1 MWVIYPLAISQQ
13 LVATMKIGK
22 KVNIILILVFVSGIL
37 ISGVAL
43 SQVLEQKAKSEISS
57 NAQDLMHMVNS
68 IRKYTNTQ
76 VEPILEPRFDTEER
90 FISQAIPSYSVR
102 EVFEIF
108 RYDKKYSNFLY
119 KDATLNPVNLRDKA
133 DVFETKIVN
142 NFKKSSNLKSIN
154 GFRNISGE
162 NLFYIARPF
171 KIEDESCLRCHSTP
185 EKAPRSQIATY
196 GRKNGFGWKLNEIVA
211 TQIIYVPAQEIFNN
225 VSRSFYLVIGV
236 LSSIFASIAIAMNIF
251 LKKIILRRLKNIAK
265 VAEKVSI
272 GDMEAKF
279 EKQDKDEI
287 GALAESFNRM
297 RYSLEIAVNMLN
309 QRIR

>member
-1 MWVIYPLAISQQ
+1 MYPFTISLQ
-13 LVATMKIGK
+13 LVAIMKIGK

-37 ISGVAL
+37 ISGFAL
-43 SQVLEQKAKSEISS
+43 SQVLEQKAKNEISS
-57 NAQDLMHMVNS
+57 NARDLMHMVNS

-76 VEPILEPRFDTEER
+76 VEPILEPKFDTKEV
-90 FISQAIPSYSVR
+90 FIPQAIPSYSVR

-108 RYDKKYSNFLY
+108 RSDKKYSNFLY

-133 DVFETKIVN
+133 DVFEAKIVN
-142 NFKKSSNLKSIN
+142 NFKNSSNLKSIN
-154 GFRNISGE
+154 GFRNIYGE

-185 EKAPRSQIATY
+185 EKAPRSQILTY

-225 VSRSFYLVIGV
+225 VGRSFYLVIGV
-236 LSSIFASIAIAMNIF
+236 LSSVFAFIAIAMNIF
-251 LKKIILRRLKNIAK
+251 LKKIILRRIKNIAK

-272 GDMEAKF
+272 GDIEAKF
-279 EKQDKDEI
+279 DKQDKDEI

-309 QRIR
+309 KKIRQ

>member
-1 MWVIYPLAISQQ
+1 MYPFTISLQ
-13 LVATMKIGK
+13 LVAIMKIGK

-37 ISGVAL
+37 ISGFAL
-43 SQVLEQKAKSEISS
+43 SQVLEQKAKNEISS
-57 NAQDLMHMVNS
+57 NARDIMHMVNS

-76 VEPILEPRFDTEER
+76 VEPILEPKFDTKEV
-90 FISQAIPSYSVR
+90 FIPQAIPSYSVR

-108 RYDKKYSNFLY
+108 RSDKKYSNFLY

-133 DVFETKIVN
+133 DVFEAKIVN
-142 NFKKSSNLKSIN
+142 NFKNSSNLKSIN
-154 GFRNISGE
+154 GFRNIYGE

-185 EKAPRSQIATY
+185 EKAPRSQILTY

-225 VSRSFYLVIGV
+225 VGRSFYLVIGV
-236 LSSIFASIAIAMNIF
+236 LSSVFAFIAIAMNIF
-251 LKKIILRRLKNIAK
+251 LKKIILRRIKNIAK

-272 GDMEAKF
+272 GDIEAKF
-279 EKQDKDEI
+279 DKQDKDEI

-309 QRIR
+309 KKIRQ

>member
-1 MWVIYPLAISQQ
+1 
-13 LVATMKIGK
+13 MKIGK

-37 ISGVAL
+37 ISGFAL
-43 SQVLEQKAKSEISS
+43 SQVLEQKAKNEISS
-57 NAQDLMHMVNS
+57 NARDLMHMVNS

-76 VEPILEPRFDTEER
+76 VEPILEPKFDTGEV
-90 FISQAIPSYSVR
+90 FIPQAIPSYSVR

-108 RYDKKYSNFLY
+108 RSDKKYSNFLY

-133 DVFETKIVN
+133 DVFEAKIVN
-142 NFKKSSNLKSIN
+142 NFKNSSNLKSIN
-154 GFRNISGE
+154 GFRNIYGE

-185 EKAPRSQIATY
+185 EKAPRSQITTY

-225 VSRSFYLVIGV
+225 VGRSFYLVIGV
-236 LSSIFASIAIAMNIF
+236 LSSVFAFIAIAMNIF
-251 LKKIILRRLKNIAK
+251 LKKIILRRIKNIAK

-272 GDMEAKF
+272 GDIKAKF
-279 EKQDKDEI
+279 DKQDKDEI

-309 QRIR
+309 KKIR

>member
-1 MWVIYPLAISQQ
+1 MYPFTISLQ
-13 LVATMKIGK
+13 LVAIMKIGK

-37 ISGVAL
+37 ISGFAL
-43 SQVLEQKAKSEISS
+43 SQVLEQKAKNEISS
-57 NAQDLMHMVNS
+57 NARDLMHMVNS

-76 VEPILEPRFDTEER
+76 VEPILEPKFDTKEV
-90 FISQAIPSYSVR
+90 FIPQAIPSYSVR

-108 RYDKKYSNFLY
+108 RSDKKYSNFLY

-142 NFKKSSNLKSIN
+142 NFKNSSNLKSIN
-154 GFRNISGE
+154 GFRNIYGE

-185 EKAPRSQIATY
+185 EKAPRSQITTY

-225 VSRSFYLVIGV
+225 VGRSFYLVIGV
-236 LSSIFASIAIAMNIF
+236 LSSVFAFIAIAMNIF
-251 LKKIILRRLKNIAK
+251 LKKIILRRIKNIAK

-272 GDMEAKF
+272 GDIEAKF
-279 EKQDKDEI
+279 DKQDKDEI

-309 QRIR
+309 KKIRL

>member
-1 MWVIYPLAISQQ
+1 MYPFTISLQ
-13 LVATMKIGK
+13 LVAIMKIGK

-37 ISGVAL
+37 ISGFAL
-43 SQVLEQKAKSEISS
+43 SQVLEQKAKNEISS
-57 NAQDLMHMVNS
+57 NARDLMHMVNS

-76 VEPILEPRFDTEER
+76 VEPILEPKFDTKEV
-90 FISQAIPSYSVR
+90 FIPQAIPSYSVR

-108 RYDKKYSNFLY
+108 RSDKKYSNFLY

-142 NFKKSSNLKSIN
+142 NFKNSSNLKSIN
-154 GFRNISGE
+154 GFRNIYGE

-185 EKAPRSQIATY
+185 EKAPRSQISTY

-225 VSRSFYLVIGV
+225 VGRSFYLVIGV
-236 LSSIFASIAIAMNIF
+236 LSSVFAFIAIAMNIF
-251 LKKIILRRLKNIAK
+251 LKKIILRRIKNIAK

-272 GDMEAKF
+272 GDIEAKF
-279 EKQDKDEI
+279 DKQDKDEI

-309 QRIR
+309 KKIRL

>member
-1 MWVIYPLAISQQ
+1 MYPFTISLQ
-13 LVATMKIGK
+13 LVAIMKIGK

-37 ISGVAL
+37 ISGFAL
-43 SQVLEQKAKSEISS
+43 SQVLEQKAKNEISS
-57 NAQDLMHMVNS
+57 NARDLMHMVNS

-76 VEPILEPRFDTEER
+76 VEPILEPKFDTGEV
-90 FISQAIPSYSVR
+90 FIPQAIPSYSVR

-108 RYDKKYSNFLY
+108 RSDKKYSNFLY

-133 DVFETKIVN
+133 DVFEAKIVN
-142 NFKKSSNLKSIN
+142 NFKNSSNLKSIN
-154 GFRNISGE
+154 GFRNIYGE

-185 EKAPRSQIATY
+185 EKAPRSQITTY

-225 VSRSFYLVIGV
+225 VGRSFYLVIGV
-236 LSSIFASIAIAMNIF
+236 LSSVFAFIAIAMNIF
-251 LKKIILRRLKNIAK
+251 LKKIILRRIKNIAK

-272 GDMEAKF
+272 GDIKAKF
-279 EKQDKDEI
+279 DKQDKDEI

-309 QRIR
+309 KKIR

>member
-1 MWVIYPLAISQQ
+1 
-13 LVATMKIGK
+13 MKIGK

-37 ISGVAL
+37 ISGFAL
-43 SQVLEQKAKSEISS
+43 SQVLEQKAKNEISS
-57 NAQDLMHMVNS
+57 NARDIMHMVNS

-76 VEPILEPRFDTEER
+76 VEPILEPKFDTKEV
-90 FISQAIPSYSVR
+90 FIPQAIPSYSVR

-108 RYDKKYSNFLY
+108 RSDKKYSNFLY

-133 DVFETKIVN
+133 DVFEAKIVN
-142 NFKKSSNLKSIN
+142 NFKNSSNLKSIN
-154 GFRNISGE
+154 GFRNIYGE

-185 EKAPRSQIATY
+185 EKAPRSQILTY

-225 VSRSFYLVIGV
+225 VGRSFYLVIGV
-236 LSSIFASIAIAMNIF
+236 LSSVFAFIAIAMNIF
-251 LKKIILRRLKNIAK
+251 LKKIILRRIKNIAK

-272 GDMEAKF
+272 GDIEAKF
-279 EKQDKDEI
+279 DKQDKDEI

-309 QRIR
+309 KKIRQ

>member
-1 MWVIYPLAISQQ
+1 MYPFTISLQ
-13 LVATMKIGK
+13 LVAIMKIGK

-37 ISGVAL
+37 ISGFAL
-43 SQVLEQKAKSEISS
+43 SQVLEQKAKNEISS
-57 NAQDLMHMVNS
+57 NARDLMHMVNS

-76 VEPILEPRFDTEER
+76 VEPILEPKFDTGEV
-90 FISQAIPSYSVR
+90 FIPQAIPSYSVR

-108 RYDKKYSNFLY
+108 RSDKKYSNFLY

-133 DVFETKIVN
+133 DVFEAKIVN
-142 NFKKSSNLKSIN
+142 NFKNSSNLKSIN
-154 GFRNISGE
+154 GFRNIYGE

-185 EKAPRSQIATY
+185 EKAPRSQITTY

-225 VSRSFYLVIGV
+225 VGRSFYLVIGV
-236 LSSIFASIAIAMNIF
+236 LSSVFAFIAIAMNIF
-251 LKKIILRRLKNIAK
+251 LKKIILRRIKNIAK

-272 GDMEAKF
+272 GDIKAKF
-279 EKQDKDEI
+279 DKQDKDEI

-309 QRIR
+309 KKIRQ